1 MQIVPEEL
9 DSYSCRMSTKVEK
22 LFEDLRKETYEKT
35 SNPGMQVGAVEGRFL
50 RLLVM
55 MTGAK
60 RVLEVGTFTGYSA
73 LMMASALPDDG
84 VLLTLDRDE
93 YSNAIARRYFGRAP
107 FGSRIKTIMG
117 DARET
122 IKTIQGPIDFA
133 FIDADKESY
142 DIYYEAALE
151 LLSPGK
157 MMALDNTL
165 WSGGIL
171 DPQDHA
177 SRSID
182 AINRKIAKDKRVEA
196 VLLTVRDGVTLVRK
210 K

>member
-1 MQIVPEEL
+1 MQIVVEEL
-9 DSYSCRMSTKVEK
+9 DSYSCKMSTKVEK
-22 LFEDLRKETYEKT
+22 VFEDLRRETYEKT

-50 RLLVM
+50 RLLVL
-55 MTGAK
+55 MTGAR

-84 VLLTLDRDE
+84 VLFTLDRDK
-93 YSNAIARRYFGRAP
+93 YSNAIAKKYFERVP
-107 FGSRIKTIMG
+107 FGSKITTIIG
-117 DARET
+117 DAR
-122 IKTIQGPIDFA
+122 KTIRTIEAPIEFA

-142 DIYYEAALE
+142 DVYYEEALK
-151 LLSPGK
+151 LLPAGA

-165 WSGGIL
+165 WSGEVL
-171 DPQDHA
+171 DPKDHA

-182 AINRKIAKDKRVEA
+182 TINRKIAKDKRVEA

-210 K
+210 R

>member
-1 MQIVPEEL
+1 MQIVSEEL

-50 RLLVM
+50 RMLVL

-73 LMMASALPDDG
+73 LMMASALPEDG
-84 VLLTLDRDE
+84 VLLTLDRDK
-93 YSNAIARRYFGRAP
+93 YSNAIARKYFDLAP
-107 FGSRIKTIMG
+107 FGSRIRVVMG
-117 DARET
+117 DAREQ
-122 IKTIQGPIDFA
+122 IKTVEGPIDFA

-142 DIYYEAALE
+142 DIYYEAALK
-151 LLSPGK
+151 LLRPGG

-165 WSGGIL
+165 WSGAVL
-171 DPQDHA
+171 DPEDPA
-177 SRSID
+177 SKSID